1 MISKEAAVAAED
13 LTISQIR
20 ELLNMVQLIR
30 RITPELVTPE
40 LIQREIELSEILT
53 LKLEPEAPTPELITK
68 IKNIQQQTHKTHISP
83 LTDIEK
89 YL

>member
-1 MISKEAAVAAED
+1 MISKEAAAAAED

-40 LIQREIELSEILT
+40 LIQREGELSEILT
-53 LKLEPEAPTPELITK
+53 LKLKPQTPTPELIEK
-68 IKNIQQQTHKTHISP
+68 IKNIQQTQQEEFTNNRYRYW
-83 LTDIEK
+83 E